1 MIRGGGLNAFMSLF
15 NRWIL
20 DSSWPFLETSAFLRL
35 ARIWGREWLKMLHK
49 PPRSRPKNKQTIR
62 KSLQRHQPLRG
73 RGTLSEIN
81 PLAGNLLLKA
91 NTFCHSATKKRRTE
105 EADTDIGYRSPGG
118 KKIGKFVYKTPD
130 EKGDHDA
137 SSISSTLSGTGF
149 SKDYP
154 H

>member
-1 MIRGGGLNAFMSLF
+1 
-15 NRWIL
+15 
-20 DSSWPFLETSAFLRL
+20 
-35 ARIWGREWLKMLHK
+35 MLHK

-91 NTFCHSATKKRRTE
+91 NTFCHSAIKKRRTE

-137 SSISSTLSGTGF
+137 SSIISSTLSGTGF

-154 H
+154 LEEAFSQKSMKRPSSLSFFSISKDCNDRIQGNAIQHRN